1 MSSYQ
6 DFTFTAISGHDI
18 LAASDSNLNCGDSF
32 TMGFSANVQMTVS
45 DNDSRLSGDAR
56 RNEQGDDRR
65 GQTAEIEVDGAV
77 LHSGAKIYAEQV
89 YVLTDANGGWHFL
102 VEIEVAGAA
111 GSDLDD
117 FYAFLGDAP
126 PAGAVLTVA
135 GQFNVR
141 GNWLK
146 YRDLTG
152 GLNWDLDG
160 NGAVTVE
167 AEDLALT
174 NYRIDDVDA
183 ASNGEVIKLKRG
195 EGEAGVTFGAESGVY
210 DLAVAYIDENDGQ
223 GMIEVLLNGALIQTI
238 TLDQDD
244 NGNGDDASTIS
255 TIVIESLNLN
265 QGDAIVLRGARDG
278 GEFARIDALTFTS
291 AGTNTAPEA
300 NAEAASIAQ
309 GATLSLDLL
318 SNDSDAEGDTLFITE
333 AGGAPVG
340 IEFSATSAGGRTALV
355 TVSSAGVLTFAAA
368 SAAFS
373 DLALGQQDFLSVAYT
388 VTDAQG
394 ASSSATAAITIIGA
408 NDGPT
413 VAGIVEASGAEGG
426 PAFIVDLLQGANDVD
441 DGATLSVQNLVLI
454 DGDDKGATISG
465 ANVSIDTTQYE
476 NLSAGQTELLRYTY
490 TIADEHG
497 ATVAQT
503 AEISITGENDAPT
516 VSGAVTAEATEDD
529 AAFTVNL
536 LDGAA
541 DPDESDTLTIANL
554 TLISGDDSGVKLNG
568 AVLEI
573 NPDAYDS
580 LAANEFAVINYS
592 YDVTDGN
599 GGAVAQTAIITIDGL
614 SDAPVA
620 LPGAATGDEDTPITG
635 QVIAFDP
642 DVNDTLS
649 YSQQSQSLT
658 GTAFVNSDGTFI
670 WFPGNNGGNFSG
682 EVVFDYRVI
691 DSSGATD
698 VGGITITVN
707 PVNDTPD
714 AANDSF
720 IVAEGA
726 VFSADLLANDDD
738 IDIGDVLSI
747 TSANGFAA
755 GSTFAVTS
763 AAGRDGSVTVSAN
776 GAANLTFDQ
785 QGNFDDLAAGET
797 DTVSINY
804 AISDG
809 NGGVDAADAT
819 ITIVGAGP
827 ASASASAS
835 GATPN
840 SGDAVEITLSGDST
854 TLDGTADLNVLIS
867 GGTVIDADLILF
879 DDSAVFGTLI
889 DTIEFDLPGSVDDP
903 ANPDLLSTGLGLEL
917 MLANVSGF
925 ANDLGDANRAALV
938 VQFDDDNDDVVDLSL
953 FAEIEIFG
961 LA

>member
-32 TMGFSANVQMTVS
+32 TMGFSANVHMTVS

-291 AGTNTAPEA
+291 AGTKTAPEA
-300 NAEAASIAQ
+300 NAEAGSIAQ

-340 IEFSATSAGGRTALV
+340 IEGCPVADGTTEGGAMLDSGRV
-355 TVSSAGVLTFAAA
+355 TA
-368 SAAFS
+368 SA
-373 DLALGQQDFLSVAYT
+373 
-388 VTDAQG
+388 
-394 ASSSATAAITIIGA
+394 
-408 NDGPT
+408 P
-413 VAGIVEASGAEGG
+413 SGA
-426 PAFIVDLLQGANDVD
+426 
-441 DGATLSVQNLVLI
+441 
-454 DGDDKGATISG
+454 
-465 ANVSIDTTQYE
+465 
-476 NLSAGQTELLRYTY
+476 
-490 TIADEHG
+490 
-497 ATVAQT
+497 
-503 AEISITGENDAPT
+503 
-516 VSGAVTAEATEDD
+516 
-529 AAFTVNL
+529 
-536 LDGAA
+536 
-541 DPDESDTLTIANL
+541 
-554 TLISGDDSGVKLNG
+554 
-568 AVLEI
+568 
-573 NPDAYDS
+573 S
-580 LAANEFAVINYS
+580 LAAGTSAAPSAWLPPFA
-592 YDVTDGN
+592 
-599 GGAVAQTAIITIDGL
+599 TA
-614 SDAPVA
+614 SSVCCPCCRCARS
-620 LPGAATGDEDTPITG
+620 
-635 QVIAFDP
+635 IASFAS
-642 DVNDTLS
+642 T
-649 YSQQSQSLT
+649 
-658 GTAFVNSDGTFI
+658 
-670 WFPGNNGGNFSG
+670 
-682 EVVFDYRVI
+682 EERE
-691 DSSGATD
+691 SSGAAFMSPD
-698 VGGITITVN
+698 CSLNSQIARRYSGRIRRPRHCCAPPLASCPKRQPHRIPPEMASAPRSGRYAR
-707 PVNDTPD
+707 PVNALGSSSKCTTP
-714 AANDSF
+714 
-720 IVAEGA
+720 GA
-726 VFSADLLANDDD
+726 IRLSTSTPLPRA
-738 IDIGDVLSI
+738 GD
-747 TSANGFAA
+747 SANMSSPGAWC
-755 GSTFAVTS
+755 STTFA
-763 AAGRDGSVTVSAN
+763 
-776 GAANLTFDQ
+776 
-785 QGNFDDLAAGET
+785 
-797 DTVSINY
+797 
-804 AISDG
+804 
-809 NGGVDAADAT
+809 
-819 ITIVGAGP
+819 
-827 ASASASAS
+827 
-835 GATPN
+835 
-840 SGDAVEITLSGDST
+840 LSGS
-854 TLDGTADLNVLIS
+854 
-867 GGTVIDADLILF
+867 
-879 DDSAVFGTLI
+879 
-889 DTIEFDLPGSVDDP
+889 
-903 ANPDLLSTGLGLEL
+903 
-917 MLANVSGF
+917 
-925 ANDLGDANRAALV
+925 
-938 VQFDDDNDDVVDLSL
+938 
-953 FAEIEIFG
+953 
-961 LA
+961 